1 MLGSNPIGSSPIA
14 STGRIIQIY
23 QMLLQVQLGLV
34 TAISKSINK
43 TASGSIQLDTSVSKS
58 ISKTILQSIQLLPSA
73 TKSIS
78 KSVIS
83 SIQLVGRQVKQVQL
97 IKRIQLELIPS
108 FVSTLALVD
117 LWHRINSISISIGS
131 SGFRSMSF
139 VTKHTISIKDY
150 IKQKIRISNE

>member
-14 STGRIIQIY
+14 STGRTIQIY

-43 TASGSIQLDTSVSKS
+43 TSATSIQLDTTTSKS
-58 ISKTILQSIQLLPSA
+58 VGKTIFQSIQLIPSA
-73 TKSIS
+73 TKSIG
-78 KSVIS
+78 KSLIS
-83 SIQLVGRQVKQVQL
+83 SIQLVGRQVKQVKV

-108 FVSTLALVD
+108 YVSTVGLVD
-117 LWHRINSISISIGS
+117 LWQRINSISISIGS
-131 SGFRSMSF
+131 SGKSTTSF
-139 VTKHTISIKDY
+139 VTKHAISIKDY